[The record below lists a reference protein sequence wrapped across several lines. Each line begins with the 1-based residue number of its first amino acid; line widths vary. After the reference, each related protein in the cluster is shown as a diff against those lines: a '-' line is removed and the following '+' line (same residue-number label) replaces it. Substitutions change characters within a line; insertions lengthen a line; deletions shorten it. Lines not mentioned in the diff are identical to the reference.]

1 MELLNNDLN
10 SFFTIWWCFPE
21 FLLVLFIS
29 IFTGTLPFIKSEIK
43 EWRTDNVNHYNS
55 NTFSAICIN
64 ISLVITLIA
73 VWSVDHGTFFGGQFI
88 NDANT
93 SFFKSLVL
101 ITGIFLV
108 AMGPR
113 FYKIERR
120 QFSEYGILISL
131 VCLGLCSLISSNDLI
146 IFFLSIEL
154 VSLTLYI
161 LAASKNDSN
170 YSSEAA
176 LKYFVLGA
184 VASGILVLGISL
196 VYHVTGSTEF
206 GAIKLMISGFSEV
219 TEKEALIG
227 LALICIGLFCKL
239 AAAPFHMWA
248 PDVYEGVPTLILAA
262 FATLPKIGL
271 ISILARIGFDFFAF
285 YSVEWEYITLIVG
298 FFSIA
303 WGTYGGLEQVKIK
316 RILAYSSISHVGFM
330 IVLLGSNSFLSQV
343 TLNFYLLAYIL
354 TTLAVAT
361 FFVSLRR
368 IDLNVKSMK
377 DIQASNDEMDRQASI
392 PEFKTIHH
400 LTQTCARIS
409 RSLCILAMLLVSL
422 AGIPPLIGFF
432 AKFRVFSDIIERNS
446 FYSYSISSMILGL
459 SIISTLYYIR
469 IIKHIFFKAGK
480 SPREVIVANISWPVS
495 KIMSLASVVSI
506 SFIFAPNFYLLPL
519 YSCTLSSV
527 FFVL

>member
-1 MELLNNDLN
+1 M
-10 SFFTIWWCFPE
+10 
-21 FLLVLFIS
+21 
-29 IFTGTLPFIKSEIK
+29 
-43 EWRTDNVNHYNS
+43 
-55 NTFSAICIN
+55 
-64 ISLVITLIA
+64 VITLIA

-154 VSLTLYI
+154 ISLTLYI

-239 AAAPFHMWA
+239 AAAPFHM
-248 PDVYEGVPTLILAA
+248 
-262 FATLPKIGL
+262 
-271 ISILARIGFDFFAF
+271 
-285 YSVEWEYITLIVG
+285 
-298 FFSIA
+298 
-303 WGTYGGLEQVKIK
+303 
-316 RILAYSSISHVGFM
+316 
-330 IVLLGSNSFLSQV
+330 
-343 TLNFYLLAYIL
+343 
-354 TTLAVAT
+354 
-361 FFVSLRR
+361 
-368 IDLNVKSMK
+368 
-377 DIQASNDEMDRQASI
+377 
-392 PEFKTIHH
+392 
-400 LTQTCARIS
+400 
-409 RSLCILAMLLVSL
+409 
-422 AGIPPLIGFF
+422 
-432 AKFRVFSDIIERNS
+432 
-446 FYSYSISSMILGL
+446 
-459 SIISTLYYIR
+459 
-469 IIKHIFFKAGK
+469 
-480 SPREVIVANISWPVS
+480 
-495 KIMSLASVVSI
+495 
-506 SFIFAPNFYLLPL
+506 
-519 YSCTLSSV
+519 
-527 FFVL
+527 